1 VAPRRDFDYRRE
13 EASGITFAIKEATGE
28 AARPFAA
35 FARDYKDA
43 FLNTANSESES
54 MPVASMKAG

>member
-1 VAPRRDFDYRRE
+1 MAPRPDFDYRRG
-13 EASGITFAIKEATGE
+13 EASGISFAIKEVTGQ
-28 AARPFAA
+28 APRPFAA

-43 FLNTANSESES
+43 FLNTVNSESES